1 MNLQNNIRIAL
12 FLCVAA
18 VFAVSCAPI
27 IKTRPNPSNPVRT
40 IAVLPIYNATNDVDG
55 PQMLRR
61 MMFDSVVSLH
71 YDATPLDELDAKLRD
86 NFGVTLGSQLDLLDP
101 VALGD
106 GLGVDALLYGYL
118 LDFDTITTGLYN
130 VKKVRAG
137 FKLIDAK
144 TGRLIWAGGR
154 GVRSEVISHGKVGG
168 AVAALAAPDGRLD
181 EFKTIKGIEA
191 IPMLSEWK
199 LISSRQEKKAE
210 DAAIF
215 SLGERLITT
224 AVGAHL
230 KMESSEML
238 EAILAGFPAGP
249 GNTKPAKK
257 N

>member
-1 MNLQNNIRIAL
+1 MRFKNYIRL
-12 FLCVAA
+12 VPLLCVA
-18 VFAVSCAPI
+18 FAASCAPV
-27 IKTRPNPSNPVRT
+27 IKTRPNPANPVRT
-40 IAVLPIYNATNDVDG
+40 IAVLPMYNATNDVDG
-55 PQMLRR
+55 PQMIRR
-61 MMFDSVVSLH
+61 MIFESAANLH
-71 YDATPLDELDAKLRD
+71 YDAMPLDELDVKLSD
-86 NFGVTLGSQLDLLDP
+86 SFGVTLGSQLDLLDP
-101 VALGD
+101 IALGE
-106 GLGVDALLYGYL
+106 GLSVDALLYGYL
-118 LDFDTITTGLYN
+118 LDFDTVTTGLYN

-144 TGRLIWAGGR
+144 TGRLIWANGR
-154 GVRSEVISHGKVGG
+154 GVRSVVTSEGAAGR
-168 AVAALAAPDGRLD
+168 AVAGLAVPSNNLD

-191 IPMLSEWK
+191 IPGLGDWK
-199 LISSRQEKKAE
+199 LISRQEKKAG

-249 GNTKPAKK
+249 VVVKPSKR

>member
-1 MNLQNNIRIAL
+1 MNFKNNIRIVL
-12 FLCVAA
+12 FLCLVAVLA
-18 VFAVSCAPI
+18 ASCAPV
-27 IKTRPNPSNPVRT
+27 IKTRPNPANPVRT
-40 IAVLPIYNATNDVDG
+40 IAVMPIYNATNDVDG
-55 PQMLRR
+55 PQMIRR
-61 MMFDSVVSLH
+61 MIFESLESLH
-71 YDATPLDELDAKLRD
+71 YDAMPLDELDVNLSD
-86 NFGVTLGSQLDLLDP
+86 HFGVTLGSQLDLLDP
-101 VALGD
+101 IALGD
-106 GLGVDALLYGYL
+106 GLSVDALLYGYL
-118 LDFDTITTGLYN
+118 LDFDTVTTGLYN

-154 GVRSEVISHGKVGG
+154 GVRSEVISQGRAGV
-168 AVAALAAPDGRLD
+168 AVAALAAPSNNLD
-181 EFKTIKGIEA
+181 EFKTIKGIET
-191 IPMLSEWK
+191 IPGIGDWK
-199 LISSRQEKKAE
+199 LIRSRQEKKAG

-249 GNTKPAKK
+249 VIAKPSKR